1 MPRRVPTDRLS
12 SLIAAA
18 AEAFVELGFER
29 TQMDDIAARLGV
41 AKGTIYRSVPSKEAL
56 FAAVLVYADAPA
68 SLPATGVLEWIE
80 WPEVSARLRDEL
92 AAAVAGLR
100 LTKTAA
106 APERSRARVSVADEV
121 EGLALDLYAMLH
133 ARRVAVMVLDRCAV
147 EIPTI
152 TGDWYALGRYALVD
166 LWARY
171 LAARHQHVTT
181 AVDHEMLARSI
192 VELITFWAVKIS
204 FDPAPRPYA
213 LDPGR
218 ACAAL
223 TRALITGGNP

>member
-1 MPRRVPTDRLS
+1 LP
-12 SLIAAA
+12 SLVAAA
-18 AEAFVELGFER
+18 SEAFVEHGFER
-29 TQMDDIAARLGV
+29 TQMDDIAARLRV
-41 AKGTIYRSVPSKEAL
+41 AKGTIYRSVSSKEAL

-68 SLPATGVLEWIE
+68 SLPATGVLEPIE
-80 WPEVSARLRDEL
+80 WPEVSARLRDDL
-92 AAAVAGLR
+92 SAAVAGLG
-100 LTKTAA
+100 LTKAAA
-106 APERSRARVSVADEV
+106 APERGQRVSVGDEI
-121 EGLALDLYAMLH
+121 EGLALDLFTMLH

-152 TGDWYALGRYALVD
+152 TGDWYGLGRYALVD
-166 LWARY
+166 LWTRY
-171 LAARHQHVTT
+171 LAKRHQHVTT
-181 AVDHEMLARSI
+181 MVEHEMLARSI